1 MVKFKGEIE
10 VKLGGAQPEVG
21 QQAPD
26 FKAVKNDLSEV
37 RLSDYKGKRVV
48 LNVFPSVDTGVC
60 AASVRRFNK
69 AAASLKNTVVLC
81 ISMDLPFAQQRF
93 CAAEGIENVVMLS
106 AFRCTCFSDRYGLR
120 MESGPLE
127 GLLARSVFVIDEDGK
142 LLYKQVV
149 PEVTEEPNY
158 KAALDNLK

>member
-1 MVKFKGEIE
+1 
-10 VKLGGAQPEVG
+10 
-21 QQAPD
+21 
-26 FKAVKNDLSEV
+26 
-37 RLSDYKGKRVV
+37 
-48 LNVFPSVDTGVC
+48 
-60 AASVRRFNK
+60 
-69 AAASLKNTVVLC
+69 
-81 ISMDLPFAQQRF
+81 MDLPFAQQRF